1 MLKIPGHFL
10 NDGSYILSI
19 MVVKNSSI
27 VLVNF
32 DELFEF
38 EIADYRENTTW
49 YGKWPGYVRPN
60 FPIYMKQ
67 ETSDL

>member
-1 MLKIPGHFL
+1 
-10 NDGSYILSI
+10 

-27 VLVNF
+27 VLANF
-32 DELFEF
+32 EELFEF

-60 FPIYMKQ
+60 FPIIMKQ
-67 ETSDL
+67 VTSEI